1 MFFCMISRK
10 IIISNSA
17 GIHCR
22 PASKI
27 MQKALEFSDCKLIL
41 KSAKGDTDL
50 SSILGL
56 LSLGLEKGDEIVISV
71 SGANEDKACSELSV
85 LLALDFDFPPRF

>member
-1 MFFCMISRK
+1 MIFRK

-27 MQKALEFSDCKLIL
+27 MQKALEFSDCELSL
-41 KSAKGDTDL
+41 KSSKGDTDL

-56 LSLGLEKGDEIVISV
+56 ISLGLEKGDEIVVSA
-71 SGANEDKACSELSV
+71 SGANEKNACSELSA